1 MKIGI
6 VGLPNVGKSTLFNAM
21 TQVEAD
27 AENYPFCT
35 IDPNIGVVKVPD
47 ERLEVL
53 YKLYKPKKKTPTM
66 IEFVDIAG
74 LVEGASEGEGLGNQF
89 LAHIREVDA
98 IAQVVRCFTNEDI
111 AHVDGELGPKR
122 DIETIN
128 TELML
133 ADLATVEK
141 RLEKAERKAKS
152 GEKKDIKEVEEL
164 KKIKSALESG
174 KNIRELEFN
183 KITNNLIK
191 ELQLLSA
198 KPIIYVCNINE
209 EDINNP
215 EDNKY
220 VKEVKKH
227 AQTEGAGVV
236 KISAEIEADI
246 AELDEDHKELFLNDL
261 GLERS
266 GLDTLIK
273 EGYNLLDLIT
283 FFTAGEKEVRAW
295 TVKRGSTAPEAAGKV
310 HTDMQRGF
318 IRAEVVSYNDL
329 VKAGSIAEARNEGFL
344 RLEGKDYIVKDG
356 DICFFR
362 FNV

>member
-21 TQVEAD
+21 TQVQAD

-53 YKLYKPKKKTPTM
+53 NEMYEPKKKTPTM

-74 LVEGASEGEGLGNQF
+74 LVKGASEGEGLGNQF

-98 IAQVVRCFTNEDI
+98 IAQVVRCFTNKDI
-111 AHVDGELGPKR
+111 AHIDGELGPKR

-133 ADLATVEK
+133 ADLDTVEK

-152 GEKKDIKEVEEL
+152 GEREDIKEVEEL
-164 KKIKSALESG
+164 KKLKEALETG

-191 ELQLLSA
+191 ELKLLSA

-209 EDINNP
+209 NEINNP

-220 VKEVKKH
+220 AKEVKEH
-227 AQTEGAGVV
+227 AQKEGAGVV

-246 AELDEDHKELFLNDL
+246 AKLEEEDKELFLNDL

-273 EGYNLLDLIT
+273 EGYDLLDLIT
-283 FFTAGEKEVRAW
+283 FFTAGKKEVRAW
-295 TVKRGSTAPEAAGKV
+295 TVKRGSTAPEAAGKI

-318 IRAEVVSYNDL
+318 IRAEVVSYNEL
-329 VKAGSIAEARNEGFL
+329 VEAGSIANARDEGYL
-344 RLEGKDYIVKDG
+344 RLEGKYYIVKDG
-356 DICFFR
+356 DVCFFR

>member
-21 TQVEAD
+21 TQVDAN

-35 IDPNIGVVKVPD
+35 IDPNVGVVKVPD

-53 YKLYKPKKKTPTM
+53 NEMYEPKKKTPTM

-89 LAHIREVDA
+89 LSHIREVDA

-133 ADLATVEK
+133 ADLDTLEK

-152 GEKKDIKEVEEL
+152 GEKEDIREVEEL
-164 KKIKSALESG
+164 KKLKEALEIG

-183 KITNNLIK
+183 EITNNLVK

-209 EDINNP
+209 NDISNP
-215 EDNKY
+215 EDNEY
-220 VKEVKKH
+220 VKEVKEH
-227 AQTEGAGVV
+227 AKTEGAGVV
-236 KISAEIEADI
+236 KISAEIESDI
-246 AELDEDHKELFLNDL
+246 AELEDEDKELFLDDL

-283 FFTAGEKEVRAW
+283 FFTAGKKEVRAW
-295 TVKRGSTAPEAAGKV
+295 TVKRGSSAPEAAGKI

-329 VKAGSIAEARNEGFL
+329 VEAGSIADARNEGYL

-356 DICFFR
+356 DVCFFR

>member
-21 TQVEAD
+21 TQVQAD

-53 YKLYKPKKKTPTM
+53 NEMYEPKKKTPTM

-74 LVEGASEGEGLGNQF
+74 LVKGASEGEGLGNQF

-133 ADLATVEK
+133 ADLTTVEK

-152 GEKKDIKEVEEL
+152 GAKEDLKEVEEL
-164 KKIKSALESG
+164 KKLKNALETG
-174 KNIRELEFN
+174 KNIRELQFN
-183 KITNNLIK
+183 DITNNLIK

-209 EDINNP
+209 NDINNP

-220 VKEVKKH
+220 VKEVKEH
-227 AQTEGAGVV
+227 AHEEGAGVV

-246 AELDEDHKELFLNDL
+246 AELDEEDKELFLNDL
-261 GLERS
+261 GLKRS

-273 EGYNLLDLIT
+273 EGYDLLDLIT
-283 FFTAGEKEVRAW
+283 FFTAGKKEVRAW
-295 TVKRGSTAPEAAGKV
+295 TVKRGSTAPEAAGKI

-318 IRAEVVSYNDL
+318 IRAEVVSYKDL
-329 VKAGSIAEARNEGFL
+329 IKAGSIADARDEGYL

-356 DICFFR
+356 DVCFFR

>member
-6 VGLPNVGKSTLFNAM
+6 VGLPNVGKSTLFKAM
-21 TQVEAD
+21 TQVKAD

-35 IDPNIGVVKVPD
+35 IDPNVGVVKVPD
-47 ERLEVL
+47 QRLDVL
-53 YKLYKPKKKTPTM
+53 NDMYEPKKKTPTM

-74 LVEGASEGEGLGNQF
+74 LVKGASEGEGLGNQF
-89 LAHIREVDA
+89 LSHIREVDA
-98 IAQVVRCFTNEDI
+98 IAQVVRCFTDENI

-133 ADLATVEK
+133 ADLDTIEK
-141 RLEKAERKAKS
+141 RLEKTEKKAKS
-152 GEKKDIKEVEEL
+152 GDKKDLLELEEL
-164 KKIKSALESG
+164 KKLEETLARG
-174 KNIRELEFN
+174 KNIREIELNEIS
-183 KITNNLIK
+183 KRLVK

-198 KPIIYVCNINE
+198 KAIIYVCNIDE
-209 EDINNP
+209 KDINNS

-227 AQTEGAGVV
+227 AQKEGAGVV
-236 KISAEIEADI
+236 TISAEIESDI
-246 AELDEDHKELFLNDL
+246 AELDDEDKEFFLKDL

-266 GLDTLIK
+266 GLDNLIK
-273 EGYNLLDLIT
+273 AGYDLLDLIT
-283 FFTAGEKEVRAW
+283 FFTAGKKEVRAW
-295 TVKRGSTAPEAAGKV
+295 TVKRGSTAPEAAGKI

-318 IRAEVVSYNDL
+318 IRAEVVSYEEL
-329 VKAGSIAEARNEGFL
+329 VSAGSIAAARDKGYL

-356 DICFFR
+356 DVCFFR

>member
-21 TQVEAD
+21 TQVQAD

-35 IDPNIGVVKVPD
+35 IDPNVGVVKVPD

-53 YKLYKPKKKTPTM
+53 NEMYEPKKKTPTM

-74 LVEGASEGEGLGNQF
+74 LVKGASEGEGLGNQF

-152 GEKKDIKEVEEL
+152 GAKEDLKEVEEL
-164 KKIKSALESG
+164 KKLKDALETG
-174 KNIRELEFN
+174 KNIRELKFN
-183 KITNNLIK
+183 DITNNIIK

-209 EDINNP
+209 NDINNP

-220 VKEVKKH
+220 VKEVKEH
-227 AQTEGAGVV
+227 AQEEGAGVV
-236 KISAEIEADI
+236 KISAEIESDI
-246 AELDEDHKELFLNDL
+246 AELDNEDKELFLNDL
-261 GLERS
+261 GLEQS

-273 EGYNLLDLIT
+273 EGYDLLDLIT
-283 FFTAGEKEVRAW
+283 FFTAGKKEVRAW
-295 TVKRGSTAPEAAGKV
+295 TVKRGSTAPEAAGKI

-318 IRAEVVSYNDL
+318 IRAEVVSYQDL
-329 VKAGSIAEARNEGFL
+329 VKAGSIAAARDEGYL

-356 DICFFR
+356 DVCFFR

>member
-21 TQVEAD
+21 TQVQAD

-53 YKLYKPKKKTPTM
+53 NEMYDPKKKTPTM

-74 LVEGASEGEGLGNQF
+74 LVKGASEGEGLGNQF

-133 ADLATVEK
+133 ADLDTVEK

-152 GEKKDIKEVEEL
+152 GEKEDIKEVEEL
-164 KKIKSALESG
+164 KKLKEALETG

-209 EDINNP
+209 DEINNS

-220 VKEVKKH
+220 VKEVKEH
-227 AQTEGAGVV
+227 AQKEGAGVV

-246 AELDEDHKELFLNDL
+246 AELEEEDKELFLNDL

-273 EGYNLLDLIT
+273 EGYDLLDLIT
-283 FFTAGEKEVRAW
+283 FFTAGKKEVRAW
-295 TVKRGSTAPEAAGKV
+295 TVKRGSNAPEAAGKI

-329 VKAGSIAEARNEGFL
+329 VEAGSIANARDEGYL

-356 DICFFR
+356 DVCFFR

>member
-35 IDPNIGVVKVPD
+35 IDPNVGVVKVPD
-47 ERLEVL
+47 QRLEVL
-53 YKLYKPKKKTPTM
+53 NDMYEPKKKTPTM

-98 IAQVVRCFTNEDI
+98 IAQVVRCFTDEDI
-111 AHVDGELGPKR
+111 SHVDGELGPRR

-133 ADLATVEK
+133 ADLDTLDK
-141 RLEKAERKAKS
+141 RLEKTERKAKS
-152 GEKKDIKEVEEL
+152 GEKEHLKELEEL
-164 KKIKSALESG
+164 KKLEEALAEG
-174 KNIRELEFN
+174 KNIREIDHNEIS
-183 KITNNLIK
+183 KRLIK

-198 KPIIYVCNINE
+198 KPIIYVCNIDEKDITNE
-209 EDINNP
+209 EDN
-215 EDNKY
+215 EY
-220 VKEVKKH
+220 VQEVKEYAH
-227 AQTEGAGVV
+227 SEGAGVV
-236 KISAEIEADI
+236 TISAQIEADI
-246 AELDEDHKELFLNDL
+246 AELDEEDKELFLDDL
-261 GLERS
+261 GIERS

-273 EGYNLLDLIT
+273 AGYDLLDLIT
-283 FFTAGEKEVRAW
+283 FFTAGKKEVRAW
-295 TVKRGSTAPEAAGKV
+295 TVKRGSTAPESAGKI

-318 IRAEVVSYNDL
+318 IRAEVVSYEDL
-329 VKAGSIAEARNEGFL
+329 LNAGSIAEAREEGFL

-356 DICFFR
+356 DVCFFR